1 MRFIEPYVGHESW
14 CLFRFLI
21 IFLVHAA
28 AKKGWKHVKAGAKA
42 SAKAIGKAGKSAGK
56 SVARGIQSVS
66 DLSDEEIKKLGKDS
80 LEIGMAGLSVIPVAR
95 GALALK
101 TAAKTASLSGA
112 KLGAKGAAKAFFRPG
127 TVSKSVMYRDP
138 LTRKL
143 KLKGSSLDG
152 SLIDGK
158 KLVKSR
164 QKLHNKV
171 AARELAKAKAV
182 EAPVINVI
190 SGGMGSGKSFIR
202 YYYYYYF

>member
-1 MRFIEPYVGHESW
+1 
-14 CLFRFLI
+14 
-21 IFLVHAA
+21 
-28 AKKGWKHVKAGAKA
+28 
-42 SAKAIGKAGKSAGK
+42 
-56 SVARGIQSVS
+56 VS

-101 TAAKTASLSGA
+101 TAAKAASLSGA

-127 TVSKSVMYRDP
+127 SVSKSVMYRDP
-138 LTRKL
+138 LTKKL

-152 SLIDGK
+152 SLVDG

-171 AARELAKAKAV
+171 ATRELAKAKAV
-182 EAPVINVI
+182 DAPVINVI
-190 SGGMGSGKSFIR
+190 SGGMGSGKSYIR
-202 YYYYYYF
+202 